1 VTTTIFCLV
10 IAVICYA
17 WGAVKGAEQ
26 AERRFAQER
35 QILMNGHREQLQT
48 AREHAAMAER
58 NTLEAERR
66 IREMQRAIDEVAVP
80 HDEEYND
87 QQRLQLVCAELI
99 GSRQELRRFYND
111 DLFAGLF
118 MTANANEAKAVPE
131 GLKRRFE
138 QLRGMEKPPRS
149 RMEVLM
155 EET

>member
-80 HDEEYND
+80 HYEEYND

-99 GSRQELRRFYND
+99 GSRQELHRFYNRN
-111 DLFAGLF
+111 DLSIF
-118 MTANANEAKAVPE
+118 MTANVNEAKAVPE

>member
-35 QILMNGHREQLQT
+35 QILTNGHREQLQT

-80 HDEEYND
+80 HYEEYND

-99 GSRQELRRFYND
+99 GSRQELHRFYNRN
-111 DLFAGLF
+111 DLSIF
-118 MTANANEAKAVPE
+118 MTANVNEAKAVPE